1 MLQLF
6 FEGGWLFMG
15 LITLMA
21 IAMLFFSFK
30 CASAAFNPSA
40 KGAFPEKHCYY
51 IRFFG
56 MLALVT
62 GILGQII
69 GLYEAMQQIATQ
81 GGISQEVMAG
91 GIRVSSITTLY
102 GFIIFILAH
111 LIWFFLDLKQKRSVS
126 TP

>member
-1 MLQLF
+1 MYHLF
-6 FEGGWLFMG
+6 IEGGWQFMG
-15 LITLMA
+15 LISFMA
-21 IAMLFFSFK
+21 VAMLFFSFK
-30 CASAAFNPSA
+30 CASAAFYPKP

-69 GLYEAMQQIATQ
+69 GLYEAMQHIAAQ

-111 LIWFFLDLKQKRSVS
+111 LIWFFLDIKQKRSVT